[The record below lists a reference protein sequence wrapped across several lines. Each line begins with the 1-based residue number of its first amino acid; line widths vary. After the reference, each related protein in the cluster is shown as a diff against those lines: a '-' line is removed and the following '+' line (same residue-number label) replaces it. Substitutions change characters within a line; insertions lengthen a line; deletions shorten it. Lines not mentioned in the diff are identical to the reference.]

1 MIATI
6 PSTERPDPRF
16 DTSDMW
22 STAVLL
28 DALWEG
34 QAAALAAVHTALPEL
49 TVAVEAA
56 VIRLRAGGRIA
67 YAGAG
72 TSGRLGALDAA
83 ELPPTFGVSA
93 PLLLLAGGIDALTT
107 AAEGAEDDAD
117 AARVA
122 IDNHALGPA
131 DVVVAVAASGTTPFT
146 CAAVVAARTR
156 GCLTIAMANAADSPL
171 LHQAEHKVLLSS
183 GAEPIA
189 GSTRMRAGTAQ
200 VVALKL
206 FSTALMVAL
215 GHTYRGRMVD
225 MRPTNAKLR
234 ARAARTLRDLAG
246 CDEPTA
252 TRALALTAGNVKRA
266 VLLVHGTEPD
276 AVLPLLERH
285 DNHLRRALDS
295 LA

>member
-1 MIATI
+1 MTVTI
-6 PSTERPDPRF
+6 PETEAPDSRF
-16 DTSDMW
+16 DASDAW
-22 STAVLL
+22 PTELL
-28 DALWEG
+28 LEALWEG
-34 QAAALAAVHTALPEL
+34 QAAALAAVRAALPTL
-49 TVAVEAA
+49 ATAVAAA
-56 VIRLRAGGRIA
+56 ADRLRAGGRLA

-83 ELPPTFGVSA
+83 ELPPTFGVTA
-93 PLLLLAGGIDALTT
+93 PLLLLAGGIDALST

-122 IDNHALGPA
+122 VENHALCAA
-131 DVVVAVAASGTTPFT
+131 DVLVAVAASGTTPFT

-156 GCLTIAMANAADSPL
+156 GCLTIAIANAADSPL
-171 LHQAEHKVLLSS
+171 LHQAEHKLLLSS

-246 CDEPTA
+246 CDEATA
-252 TRALALTAGNVKRA
+252 TQALALTAGNVKRA
-266 VLLVHGTEPD
+266 VLLVRGTAPD
-276 AVLPLLERH
+276 TVLALLDRH
-285 DNHLRRALDS
+285 DNQLRRALES
-295 LA
+295 LP

>member
-1 MIATI
+1 MSETI
-6 PSTERPDPRF
+6 PSTEAPDARF
-16 DTSDMW
+16 DTSDSW
-22 STAVLL
+22 STDLVLE
-28 DALWEG
+28 ALWEG
-34 QAAALAAVHTALPEL
+34 QATALAAVRAALTA
-49 TVAVEAA
+49 TGTAVEAA
-56 VIRLRAGGRIA
+56 ATRLRAGGRLA

-83 ELPPTFGVSA
+83 ELPPTFGVTA
-93 PLLLLAGGIDALTT
+93 PLLLLAGGIDALAN

-117 AARVA
+117 AGRTAVDA
-122 IDNHALGPA
+122 VALGPA
-131 DVVVAVAASGTTPFT
+131 DVLVAIAASGTTPFT

-156 GCLTIAMANAADSPL
+156 GCLTIAIANAADSPL
-171 LHQAEHKVLLSS
+171 LHQAEHKLLLAS

-206 FSTALMVAL
+206 FSTALMMAL

-246 CDEPTA
+246 CDEATA
-252 TRALALTAGNVKRA
+252 TQALALTGGNVKRA
-266 VLLVHGTEPD
+266 VLLVRGAEPD
-276 AVLPLLERH
+276 TALALLDRH
-285 DNHLRRALDS
+285 GNHLRRALDS
-295 LA
+295 LS